1 MIIREGRAVT
11 QNFQSELTLAGPS
24 ADIWDEATAAGLGL
38 GWAHL
43 TGVAP
48 GSPHGGTAQGL
59 GAHNPRQLALAH
71 LLVHLCETRACPVI
85 WGKKRK
91 VHCSI
96 QGTVLV
102 AIEGIVF

>member
-1 MIIREGRAVT
+1 MIVRGESCHTG
-11 QNFQSELTLAGPS
+11 FQSELTLAGPS

-38 GWAHL
+38 GRARL

-85 WGKKRK
+85 WREKSKF
-91 VHCSI
+91 HCI
-96 QGTVLV
+96 MQGAVLV
-102 AIEGIVF
+102 AREGIAF